1 MKNLAKEIKNLIE
14 RYNTLD
20 AETEVLISHTT
31 ADTED
36 EMWEK
41 VDRKLEEQYGIA
53 DRLIA
58 LLGSVGI
65 DEQTAKAMVYNR
77 QDRLT
82 MYRLAA
88 AE

>member
-1 MKNLAKEIKNLIE
+1 MKNLPKEIKKLIE
-14 RYNTLD
+14 HYNTLD
-20 AETEVLISHTT
+20 AETEALIAYTT

-41 VDRKLEEQYGIA
+41 VDRKLEEQYGVA

-58 LLGSVGI
+58 MLGSVGI

-77 QDRLT
+77 QARLK